1 VDIDSLRAYCLE
13 KPGTAADFP
22 FGDDVLAL
30 RVGKKIFALV
40 ALDGTSPRVN
50 LKCDPFLAMELR
62 ERYRSVTPGYHMNK
76 AHWNTV
82 ALGGDVPD
90 RELNAMIDHSYE
102 IVLKG
107 LTCRE
112 RDAIAARTVE

>member
-1 VDIDSLRAYCLE
+1 MDINSLRAYCLK

-22 FGDDVLAL
+22 FGDSVLAL

-40 ALDGTSPRVN
+40 ALDETPPRVN

-62 ERYRSVTPGYHMNK
+62 ERYRSVMPGYHMNK

-82 ALGGDVPD
+82 ALEGDVPD